1 MKILVFTSLY
11 PNNVCPNHGVFVK
24 ERMTAFARLDGCETR
39 VIAPV
44 PYFPPVHLTDR
55 VRYRQVTPIEII
67 EGVPVYH
74 PRYPMIP
81 KLAMSFHGLGM
92 FIGALPVV
100 RRLKREFDF
109 DAIDAH
115 YVYPDGF
122 AAVLLAR
129 YFGVPMVVSARG
141 SDISQ
146 FSEFPIVRRFLRY
159 TLNRANHA
167 IAVCDALKVAMMEL
181 GCESRKIAV
190 IPNGVDT
197 KKFHPIQKQEAKARL
212 GLSDT
217 RLVVSVGGL
226 IPRKG
231 HDLLLKG
238 FQQLLVARGRR
249 DVMLAIIGEGP
260 LRKTLEREIEILG
273 LRDCVRLVGAVPH
286 HELINWYSAADA
298 SCLASSR
305 EGWANVILES
315 MACGTPVVAT
325 AVWGSPEIISTDRV
339 GLLTACDPDDIAVA
353 LGKALE
359 RVWDR
364 DEILA
369 HAQQYTWR
377 NAAEH
382 VQAVLQGVI
391 QESKGR
397 TESLVAR
404 AQS

>member
-44 PYFPPVHLTDR
+44 PYFPPIHLTDR
-55 VRYRQVTPIEII
+55 VRYRQVKPMEIV

-81 KLAMSFHGLGM
+81 KLGMSFHGLGM
-92 FIGALPVV
+92 FIGALPVA

-122 AAVLLAR
+122 AAILLAK
-129 YFGVPMVVSARG
+129 YFNVPIVVSARG
-141 SDISQ
+141 SDINQ
-146 FSEFPIVRRFLRY
+146 FSEFPIVRRLIQY
-159 TLNRANHA
+159 TLNRADHA
-167 IAVCDALKVAMMEL
+167 IAVCEALKFAMIDV
-181 GCESRKIAV
+181 GCESGKISV

-197 KKFHPIQKQEAKARL
+197 KKFHPVQKLEAKAKL
-212 GLSDT
+212 LLPDT
-217 RLVVSVGGL
+217 QVVVSVGGL

-231 HDLLLKG
+231 HDRLIKA

-249 DVMLAIIGEGP
+249 DVTLAIIGEGP
-260 LRKTLEREIEILG
+260 LRKTLEREVNLLG
-273 LRDCVRLVGAVPH
+273 LGDCIRLVGAVPH
-286 HELINWYSAADA
+286 HELIDWYSAADV

-305 EGWANVILES
+305 EGWANVVLES

-325 AVWGSPEIISTDRV
+325 AVWGSPEIISSDRV
-339 GLLTACDPDDIAVA
+339 GLLTSREPEDIAVA

-364 DEILA
+364 DAILA
-369 HAQQYTWR
+369 YAQQHTWQ
-377 NAAEH
+377 NAAGK
-382 VQAVLQGVI
+382 VQTALQSVI
-391 QESKGR
+391 RDYKGR
-397 TESLVAR
+397 PKRLITR
-404 AQS
+404 TQF

>member
-11 PNNVCPNHGVFVK
+11 PNNVWPNHGVFVK
-24 ERMTAFARLDGCETR
+24 ERMTAFSRLDGCEIR

-44 PYFPPVHLTDR
+44 PYFPPINLTR
-55 VRYRQVTPIEII
+55 LAQYRQVNSMEIV
-67 EGVPVYH
+67 EGVRVYH
-74 PRYPMIP
+74 PRYPLIP
-81 KLAMSFHGLGM
+81 KLAMLLHGFGM
-92 FIGALPVV
+92 FIGALPLA
-100 RRLKREFDF
+100 RRLRREFDF

-122 AAVLLAR
+122 AAALLAK

-141 SDISQ
+141 SDINQ
-146 FSEFPIVRRFLRY
+146 FSAFPFIRKLLRY
-159 TLNRANHA
+159 TLNQANHA
-167 IAVCDALKVAMMEL
+167 IAVCDALKIAMMEL
-181 GCESRKIAV
+181 GCESRKITV

-197 KKFHPIQKQEAKARL
+197 NKFHPIQKLEAKVRL
-212 GLSDT
+212 GLPDT

-226 IPRKG
+226 IPRKD
-231 HDLLLKG
+231 HDGLIKG
-238 FQQLLVARGRR
+238 FQQFLVARGRR

-286 HELINWYSAADA
+286 HELINWYSAADV
-298 SCLASSR
+298 SCLTSSR

-339 GLLTACDPDDIAVA
+339 GLLTSRDPGDIAVA

-359 RVWDR
+359 RLWDR
-364 DEILA
+364 DDILA
-369 HAQQYTWR
+369 HARRYTWR
-377 NAAEH
+377 NAAEQ
-382 VQAVLQGVI
+382 VRAVLQGAI
-391 QESKGR
+391 QEGKGR
-397 TESLVAR
+397 TKSLVAS